1 MTTKCSWVKNYQL
14 QVGNCYSNFRLKEI
28 QEIKMILIQ
37 NQNILPSSGTD
48 VTVGTEDGGFLK
60 AKFRNFKNK
69 T

>member
-1 MTTKCSWVKNYQL
+1 
-14 QVGNCYSNFRLKEI
+14 
-28 QEIKMILIQ
+28 MILIQ